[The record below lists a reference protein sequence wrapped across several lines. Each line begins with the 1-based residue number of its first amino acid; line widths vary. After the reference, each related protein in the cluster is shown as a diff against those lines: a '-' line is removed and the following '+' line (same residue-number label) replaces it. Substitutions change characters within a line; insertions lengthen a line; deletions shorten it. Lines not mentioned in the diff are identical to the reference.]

1 MNYTAT
7 VTREGDMWLAE
18 VAGLPGAHAYARTLS
33 RLREELTDAIILSAD
48 LADDAVVS
56 IEFNLDPQ
64 LSNHLIVEA
73 FEVARQRIA
82 LRDKECQVVRETAE
96 VAKKLIADGWSVR
109 DAAGALD
116 VTPGRISQLVRN

>member
-18 VAGLPGAHAYARTLS
+18 VPGLPGAHAYARTLS
-33 RLREELTDAIILSAD
+33 RLREELTDAVILSAD
-48 LADDAVVS
+48 LDDDADVG
-56 IEFNLDPQ
+56 IEFQLDPKSTNQ
-64 LSNHLIVEA
+64 LIIDA
-73 FEVARQRIA
+73 FEVARQRVA
-82 LRDKECQVVRETAE
+82 LRDKECQVVRQTAA

-116 VTPGRISQLVRN
+116 VTPGRISQLVKQ